1 MEAVKPR
8 PTMKRRHFLQALS
21 MAAPGA
27 ALVPPAAASAAKHH
41 QETTANGKSKEPRVF
56 FYDDGRH
63 YSGLYQFAPPLEAA
77 DLTYAV
83 DQLVDSGVDTLLYS
97 AGLEGGA
104 VQYGSQVAQK
114 WGDNVDVWV
123 HPIFYR
129 ASRNLQQLV
138 ADGND
143 PMRILAERCHQKG
156 IWFIPTCPVCIIGG
170 GAESERGYGRKSDF
184 VFDNPQFYVGED
196 DHPQAELLGRMF
208 GTGRLNFLHAEVR
221 RERFQ
226 IFEEL
231 LTRYESDGVELDLSL
246 DNEFGPF
253 CRFGEV
259 AQLAP
264 VLTQWIRDIRE
275 VARTAE
281 QAQGRRKR
289 VYIRIP
295 SGPPSMWRI
304 PGFEVETWV
313 SEKLVDGLVCM
324 SPYKKETPRNALL
337 MFDQDLDLSAAVRL
351 TRGTGCRV
359 LAGITSSLGRQ
370 LESTATG
377 PMVWAAAALAYDKG
391 ADGFG
396 LSSGGWVP
404 NGWPWTAAEYET
416 LRYLGHPELLAT
428 ADKNYRVRSL
438 ARGASD
444 PKPLFPIQ
452 DPILPQRLPEGK
464 PVNLPLAVADDL
476 PRWQALGRVKSV
488 RLRVRVTSIEPSL
501 DKMAVTLNGR
511 SLPDAIRND
520 IDLHFRVLKNMAV
533 GPYGY
538 ILEYHLPP
546 DHYPRKGTNQVGVT
560 LVKRDPRISGPV
572 DVVDVDCHIDYRHHR
587 NFEDSPIQY

>member
-231 LTRYESDGVELDLSL
+231 LARYESDGVELDLSL

-275 VARTAE
+275 VAQT
-281 QAQGRRKR
+281 GRASLKAGASGSIFGSPR
-289 VYIRIP
+289 VLLP
-295 SGPPSMWRI
+295 CGEFPDLKWR
-304 PGFEVETWV
+304 P
-313 SEKLVDGLVCM
+313 
-324 SPYKKETPRNALL
+324 
-337 MFDQDLDLSAAVRL
+337 
-351 TRGTGCRV
+351 GCRKN
-359 LAGITSSLGRQ
+359 
-370 LESTATG
+370 
-377 PMVWAAAALAYDKG
+377 W
-391 ADGFG
+391 
-396 LSSGGWVP
+396 
-404 NGWPWTAAEYET
+404 WTDWSA
-416 LRYLGHPELLAT
+416 
-428 ADKNYRVRSL
+428 
-438 ARGASD
+438 
-444 PKPLFPIQ
+444 
-452 DPILPQRLPEGK
+452 
-464 PVNLPLAVADDL
+464 
-476 PRWQALGRVKSV
+476 
-488 RLRVRVTSIEPSL
+488 
-501 DKMAVTLNGR
+501 
-511 SLPDAIRND
+511 
-520 IDLHFRVLKNMAV
+520 
-533 GPYGY
+533 
-538 ILEYHLPP
+538 
-546 DHYPRKGTNQVGVT
+546 
-560 LVKRDPRISGPV
+560 
-572 DVVDVDCHIDYRHHR
+572 
-587 NFEDSPIQY
+587 

>member
-1 MEAVKPR
+1 M
-8 PTMKRRHFLQALS
+8 MKRRHFLQALG
-21 MAAPGA
+21 MAAPGT
-27 ALVPPAAASAAKHH
+27 ALAPATVASAAKHH
-41 QETTANGKSKEPRVF
+41 QETTGSGKSKEPKVF

-63 YSGLYQFAPPLEAA
+63 YSGLYQFAPPLEAS

-156 IWFIPTCPVCIIGG
+156 IWFIPTCPVCIVGG

-196 DHPQAELLGRMF
+196 NHPQAEFLGRMF
-208 GTGRLNFLHAEVR
+208 GTKRLSFLHAEVR

-231 LTRYESDGVELDLSL
+231 LTRYESDGIELDFSL

-253 CRFGEV
+253 CGFGEV
-259 AQLAP
+259 PQLAP
-264 VLTQWIRDIRE
+264 VLTQWIRDVRD
-275 VARTAE
+275 VARKAE
-281 QAQGRRKR
+281 KAQGRRKR
-289 VYIRIP
+289 VYVRIP

-313 SEKLVDGLVCM
+313 SEKLVDGLVCL
-324 SPYKKETPRNALL
+324 SPYKKETPKNKLI

-359 LAGITSSLGRQ
+359 LAGITSYLGRQ
-370 LESTATG
+370 LEGTATS

-391 ADGFG
+391 VDGFG

-404 NGWPWTAAEYET
+404 NGWPWTAQEYAT
-416 LRYLGHPELLAT
+416 LRLFGHPELLAT
-428 ADKNYRVRSL
+428 ADKVYRVRSL
-438 ARGASD
+438 ASGASD
-444 PKPLFPIQ
+444 PQPLFPIQ
-452 DPILPQRLPEGK
+452 DPILPLRLIEGK
-464 PVNLPLAVADDL
+464 PLNLPFAIADDL
-476 PRWQALGRVKSV
+476 PPWQALGRVKSV
-488 RLRVRVTSIEPSL
+488 RLRVRVTAIEPTL
-501 DKMAVTLNGR
+501 DRIAVNLNGR
-511 SLPDAIRND
+511 ALPDSIRND
-520 IDLHFRVLKNMAV
+520 IDLHFRNLKNMAI

-546 DHYPRKGTNQVGVT
+546 GHYPKKGQNKVAVT
-560 LVKRDPRISGPV
+560 LVKRDPKISSSV
-572 DVVDVDCHIDYRHHR
+572 EVVDVDCHIEYRHHR
-587 NFEDSPIQY
+587 NFEDSPIEY

>member
-1 MEAVKPR
+1 M
-8 PTMKRRHFLQALS
+8 MKRRHFLQTLG
-21 MAAPGA
+21 MAAPGT
-27 ALVPPAAASAAKHH
+27 ALAPATVASAAKHH
-41 QETTANGKSKEPRVF
+41 QETTGSGKSKEPKVF

-63 YSGLYQFAPPLEAA
+63 YSGLYQFAPPLEAS

-156 IWFIPTCPVCIIGG
+156 IWFIPTCPVCIVGG

-196 DHPQAELLGRMF
+196 NHPQAEFLGRMF
-208 GTGRLNFLHAEVR
+208 GTKRLSFLHAEVR

-231 LTRYESDGVELDLSL
+231 LTRYESDGIELDFSL

-253 CRFGEV
+253 CGFGEV
-259 AQLAP
+259 PQLAP
-264 VLTQWIRDIRE
+264 VLTQWIRDVRD
-275 VARTAE
+275 VARKAE
-281 QAQGRRKR
+281 KAQGRRKR
-289 VYIRIP
+289 VYVRIP

-313 SEKLVDGLVCM
+313 SEKLVDGLVCL
-324 SPYKKETPRNALL
+324 SPYKKETPKNKLI

-359 LAGITSSLGRQ
+359 LAGITSYLGRQ
-370 LESTATG
+370 LEGTATS

-391 ADGFG
+391 VDGFG

-404 NGWPWTAAEYET
+404 NGWPWTAQEYAT
-416 LRYLGHPELLAT
+416 LRLFGHPELLAT
-428 ADKNYRVRSL
+428 ADKVYRVRSL
-438 ARGASD
+438 ASGASD
-444 PKPLFPIQ
+444 PQPLFPIQ
-452 DPILPQRLPEGK
+452 DPILPLRLIEGK
-464 PVNLPLAVADDL
+464 PLNLPFAIADDL
-476 PRWQALGRVKSV
+476 PPWQALGRVKSV
-488 RLRVRVTSIEPSL
+488 RLRVRVTAIEPTL
-501 DKMAVTLNGR
+501 DRIAVNLNGR
-511 SLPDAIRND
+511 ALPDSIRND
-520 IDLHFRVLKNMAV
+520 IDLHFRNLKNMAI

-546 DHYPRKGTNQVGVT
+546 GHYPKKGQNKVAVT
-560 LVKRDPRISGPV
+560 LVKRDPKISSSV
-572 DVVDVDCHIDYRHHR
+572 EVVDVDCHIEYRHHR
-587 NFEDSPIQY
+587 NFEDSPIEY

>member
-1 MEAVKPR
+1 
-8 PTMKRRHFLQALS
+8 MKRRHFLQAMG

-27 ALVPPAAASAAKHH
+27 ALVAKHH
-41 QETTANGKSKEPRVF
+41 QGVSGDREQFGPKVF

-63 YSGLYQFAPPLEAA
+63 YSGLYQFAPPLEPT

-97 AGLEGGA
+97 AGLEGGV

-114 WGDNVDVWV
+114 WGDNVDVWH

-129 ASRNLQQLV
+129 ASLNLHQLV

-143 PMRILAERCHQKG
+143 PIRILAERCHQKG
-156 IWFIPTCPVCIIGG
+156 MLFIPTCPVCIIGPSIRG
-170 GAESERGYGRKSDF
+170 DKEVERGFGRKSDF
-184 VFDNPQFYVGED
+184 VFDNPQYYVGED
-196 DHPQAELLGRMF
+196 DHPKAKFLGRMF
-208 GTGRLNFLHAEVR
+208 GTERLNFLHAEVR

-231 LTRYESDGVELDLSL
+231 LTNYESDGVELDLSL
-246 DNEFGPF
+246 DNEFGPL

-275 VARTAE
+275 VALKTER
-281 QAQGRRKR
+281 AQGRRKR
-289 VYIRIP
+289 IYIRIP
-295 SGPPSMWRI
+295 SGSPSVWRI

-313 SEKLVDGLVCM
+313 AEKLVDGLVCM
-324 SPYKKETPRNALL
+324 SPYKKETAKNALL

-351 TRGTGCRV
+351 TRETGCRV
-359 LAGITSSLGRQ
+359 LAGVTTYLGRQ
-370 LESTATG
+370 LESTATA

-396 LSSGGWVP
+396 LSSGGWAP
-404 NGWPWTAAEYET
+404 NGWPWTASEYET
-416 LRYLGHPELLAT
+416 LRFLGQPDLLAT

-438 ARGASD
+438 AGGASD
-444 PKPLFPIQ
+444 PMPLFPIQ
-452 DPILPQRLPEGK
+452 DPILPIRLSEGK
-464 PVNLPLAVADDL
+464 PLTLPFAIADDL
-476 PRWQALGRVKSV
+476 PQWQALGRVKSV

-501 DKMAVTLNGR
+501 DKLAIRLNGR
-511 SLPDAIRND
+511 NLPDSIRND
-520 IDLHFRVLKNMAV
+520 IDLHFRVLENMV
-533 GPYGY
+533 VSPYGY
-538 ILEYHLPP
+538 ILEYHLSP
-546 DHYPRKGTNQVGVT
+546 DHFPKKGTNQVEVT
-560 LVKRDPRISGPV
+560 LLKRDPRISSSI
-572 DVVDVDCHIDYRHHR
+572 DVLDVDCHIDYRHHQ

>member
-1 MEAVKPR
+1 M
-8 PTMKRRHFLQALS
+8 MKRRHFLQALG
-21 MAAPGA
+21 MAAPGT
-27 ALVPPAAASAAKHH
+27 ALAPATVASAAKHH

-63 YSGLYQFAPPLEAA
+63 YSGLYQFAPPLEAS

-156 IWFIPTCPVCIIGG
+156 IWFIPTCPVCIVGG

-196 DHPQAELLGRMF
+196 NHPQAEFLGRMF
-208 GTGRLNFLHAEVR
+208 GTKRLSFLHAEVR

-231 LTRYESDGVELDLSL
+231 LTRYESDGIELDFSL

-253 CRFGEV
+253 CGFGEV
-259 AQLAP
+259 PQLAP
-264 VLTQWIRDIRE
+264 VLTQWIRDVRD
-275 VARTAE
+275 VARKAE
-281 QAQGRRKR
+281 KAQGRRKR
-289 VYIRIP
+289 VYVRIP

-313 SEKLVDGLVCM
+313 SEKLVDGLVCL
-324 SPYKKETPRNALL
+324 SPYKKETPKNKLI

-359 LAGITSSLGRQ
+359 LAGITSYLGRQ
-370 LESTATG
+370 LEGTATS

-391 ADGFG
+391 VDGFG

-404 NGWPWTAAEYET
+404 NGWPWTAQEYAT
-416 LRYLGHPELLAT
+416 LRLFGHPELLAT
-428 ADKNYRVRSL
+428 ADKVYRVRSL
-438 ARGASD
+438 ASGASD
-444 PKPLFPIQ
+444 PQPLFPIQ
-452 DPILPQRLPEGK
+452 DPILPLRLIEGK
-464 PVNLPLAVADDL
+464 PLNLPFAIADDL
-476 PRWQALGRVKSV
+476 PPWQALGRVKSV
-488 RLRVRVTSIEPSL
+488 RLRVRVTAIEPTL
-501 DKMAVTLNGR
+501 DRIAVNLNGR
-511 SLPDAIRND
+511 ALPDSIRND
-520 IDLHFRVLKNMAV
+520 IDLHFRNLKNMAI

-546 DHYPRKGTNQVGVT
+546 GHYPKKGQNKVAVT
-560 LVKRDPRISGPV
+560 LVKRDPKISSSV
-572 DVVDVDCHIDYRHHR
+572 EVVDVDCHIEYRHHR
-587 NFEDSPIQY
+587 NFEDSPIEY

>member
-1 MEAVKPR
+1 
-8 PTMKRRHFLQALS
+8 MKRRHFLQTLG
-21 MAAPGA
+21 MTAPGA
-27 ALVPPAAASAAKHH
+27 ALAPATVASAAKHH
-41 QETTANGKSKEPRVF
+41 PGTTGNEPSKEPRVF

-63 YSGLYQFAPPLEAA
+63 YSGLYQFAPPLEAS

-129 ASRNLQQLV
+129 ASRNLHQLV

-143 PMRILAERCHQKG
+143 PMRILAERCHHKG
-156 IWFIPTCPVCIIGG
+156 IWFIPTCPVCIVGG

-196 DHPQAELLGRMF
+196 NHPQAEFLGRMF
-208 GTGRLNFLHAEVR
+208 GAKRLNFLHAEVR
-221 RERFQ
+221 RERFR

-231 LTRYESDGVELDLSL
+231 LTRYQSDGIELDFSL

-259 AQLAP
+259 PQVAP
-264 VLTQWIRDIRE
+264 VLTQWIRDVRD
-275 VARTAE
+275 VARKAE
-281 QAQGRRKR
+281 KAQGRRKR
-289 VYIRIP
+289 IYVRIP
-295 SGPPSMWRI
+295 SGPPSLWRI

-313 SEKLVDGLVCM
+313 SEKLVDGLVCL
-324 SPYKKETPRNALL
+324 SPYKKETPRNRLL
-337 MFDQDLDLSAAVRL
+337 MFDQDLDLSAAVAL

-359 LAGITSSLGRQ
+359 LAGITSYLGRQ
-370 LESTATG
+370 LESTAPA

-404 NGWPWTAAEYET
+404 NGWPWTAEEYNT
-416 LRYLGHPELLAT
+416 LRLFGHPELLAT
-428 ADKNYRVRSL
+428 ADKVYRVRSL
-438 ARGASD
+438 ASGASD

-452 DPILPQRLPEGK
+452 DPILPIGLSEGK
-464 PVNLPLAVADDL
+464 PLNLPFAVADDL
-476 PRWQALGRVKSV
+476 PQWQALGRVKSV
-488 RLRVRVTSIEPSL
+488 RLRVRVTAIEPTL
-501 DKMAVTLNGR
+501 DQLAVSLNGR
-511 SLPDAIRND
+511 ALPESIRNN
-520 IDLHFRVLKNMAV
+520 IDLHFRNLKNMAI

-538 ILEYHLPP
+538 ILEYRLPP
-546 DHYPRKGTNQVGVT
+546 EHYPEKGRNNVAVT
-560 LVKRDPRISGPV
+560 LVKRDPKINSPV
-572 DVVDVDCHIDYRHHR
+572 QVVDVDCHIEYRHHR
-587 NFEDSPIQY
+587 NFEDSPIEY